1 MRNHTS
7 YILFLGCIVFWQSKT
22 SSTQNNFPGRI
33 DWTAKADEL
42 SFRLST
48 NVTLFTDHQ
57 ETIT

>member
-7 YILFLGCIVFWQSKT
+7 HILFLGCIVFWQSKT

-33 DWTAKADEL
+33 AAKADEL

-48 NVTLFTDHQ
+48 NVTLFIDHQ